1 MNPLLSN
8 LPSILGFI
16 ALTLSVFTLI
26 REVICWYFKINER
39 VQLQKDAIA
48 NQEVLINLLQNIHVP
63 KPPMH
68 YNCRSV
74 MGPRT
79 SGKRDPDGVNTPEH
93 LIRR

>member
-1 MNPLLSN
+1 MNPLLNN
-8 LPSILGFI
+8 LPSILGSI
-16 ALTLSVFTLI
+16 ALTISVFTLI

-48 NQEVLINLLQNIHVP
+48 NQEVLIKLLQNIHVP